1 MFDPNKKFS
10 VEEAENALGM
20 EEDDKS
26 FMRLVVTVDLLCAHA
41 GITDEEVRLAYEQK
55 LKSHI
60 LEAIETLKRLA
71 ED

>member
-41 GITDEEVRLAYEQK
+41 GITDEEVRLSYEQK